1 MAEILTRTY
10 TYTGKSSWTAGESAV
25 ALSSFEKSGDTRPIT
40 QILSISASWYRYHD
54 TSSTVVHGAELVF
67 SGGTTLKSNGVTQRK
82 DQGIFKIESSFMDMP
97 DAADWVEANITLRT
111 TLTNKLD
118 HVYWRATTAQPM
130 VLTITY
136 LSSEFK
142 PYITNAKLYRAN
154 SLGAAADDGTYL
166 SFTAKLSVEKL
177 GTGGSG
183 TFKIYSGDS
192 ASSASTLVYT
202 KTGISGSTSGV
213 TVSAAPISGVTI
225 GSGVKKWYRMEFAYT
240 ATTESG
246 VSSTETVS
254 TAFLISN
261 VFTNVH
267 LAGKKKGG
275 VAFGKY
281 SASTDDTPM
290 FECNYPA
297 YFYGGIA
304 QIGNAWT
311 NLTPTTGTT
320 PGDYGG
326 GALRCRAIGDKRII
340 DGSINV
346 QPGSDTI
353 VLATLP
359 SGYTPAKAVYAINA
373 CSGSRV
379 ARIAIGG
386 TGETNAGK
394 LCLSWVKNLSDG
406 ASYTA
411 ASIWV
416 QCSIEYWVG

>member
-25 ALSSFEKSGDTRPIT
+25 ALSSFAVTGDKRPIT

-213 TVSAAPISGVTI
+213 TVSDAPISGVTI
-225 GSGVKKWYRMEFAYT
+225 GSGEKKWFRMEFAYT
-240 ATTESG
+240 AKTESG
-246 VSSTETVS
+246 VSSTETASV
-254 TAFLISN
+254 TFLITN

-281 SASTDDTPM
+281 SESTDETPM

-304 QIGNAWT
+304 QIG
-311 NLTPTTGTT
+311 
-320 PGDYGG
+320 
-326 GALRCRAIGDKRII
+326 
-340 DGSINV
+340 DGSGNLLELLGV
-346 QPGSDTI
+346 EHGSI
-353 VLATLP
+353 ASMTL
-359 SGYTPAKAVYAINA
+359 
-373 CSGSRV
+373 
-379 ARIAIGG
+379 
-386 TGETNAGK
+386 TGETTSTKTVTFPRAFAAAPDVVATFDSSNISSFSGRWDYLTLTVYNITATGFTIR
-394 LCLSWVKNLSDG
+394 VHNG
-406 ASYTA
+406 ATKSFTPGIRWIA
-411 ASIWV
+411 
-416 QCSIEYWVG
+416 VGTPTN